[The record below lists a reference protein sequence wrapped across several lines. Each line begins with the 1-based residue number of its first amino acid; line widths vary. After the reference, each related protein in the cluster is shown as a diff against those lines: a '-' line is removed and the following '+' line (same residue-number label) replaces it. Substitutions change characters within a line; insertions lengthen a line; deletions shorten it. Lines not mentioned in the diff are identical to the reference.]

1 MRTTIR
7 FILLSALLGAS
18 LSTALTS
25 WAQDR
30 KIEQFIKHRKAGFTL
45 MSAYFSRLL
54 QTYDGDRPFNAK
66 QVVAD
71 AKTVEYLSRLPWEGF
86 APGTDHGET
95 RAKPDIWLDEE
106 RFKKLS
112 AELEA
117 KTTLMTKAAE
127 TGDLKKFK
135 ISFEQTRNTCNAC
148 HKEFRKD

>member
-1 MRTTIR
+1 MRASHRLFLAIALLSTV
-7 FILLSALLGAS
+7 FSVSLSAL
-18 LSTALTS
+18 
-25 WAQDR
+25 AQDR
-30 KIEQFIKHRKAGFTL
+30 KAEQSIKHRKAGFTL

-54 QTYDGDRPFNAK
+54 QTYDNDRPFNPK

-71 AKTVEYLSRLPWEGF
+71 AKVVEYLSRLPWEGF
-86 APGTDHGET
+86 APGTDTGAT

-106 RFKKLS
+106 HFKKL
-112 AELEA
+112 ANDLET

-135 ISFEQTRNTCNAC
+135 IAFEQTRNTCNAC